1 MVRDNDEYNKRLNL
15 DDLRKEK
22 VNDVI
27 VKFTDHNGNF
37 DYENFKNYIEE
48 NGEKVIREG
57 YGLNFLGKRAAELLA
72 GQESTTIFVPDTEHN
87 EKEEN
92 KNSENI
98 YISADN
104 LEALRH
110 LKHSYRNKIKCI
122 YIDPPYNTGSDEFCY
137 PDSFNYDKETL
148 PEKLGV
154 SLDEAE
160 RILNMES
167 KRTNSHSSWLSFMYA
182 RLIIA
187 RELLTEDGAIFISID
202 DNEMANL
209 KLLCDNVFGETEY
222 LGNIIWNKG
231 NAQND
236 AKNIQ
241 KNHEYIIAYIKE
253 RKYLNGKEES
263 ILLSENIGEEE
274 VYKDEKGKYYCIGAG
289 ITTGGAG
296 GTLNNRPNLG
306 YTIYYNKETKDKIAV
321 MDYDITKA
329 RTSNKVEEIYKD
341 DKKLIDANYIPIRP
355 PKKGNSLGCWTWDV
369 KKFNKDKD
377 YIYISKELKVYK
389 KIFVHENDIYKNE
402 DNGKLYAK
410 IEKERNNIRSIL
422 NYSSGSGTTK
432 MKKLFGHKYF
442 DNPKNLDMLKFL
454 IKSIDDYDYI
464 VLDFFSGSATTAHA
478 ILELNAEDGGNRRII
493 SVQLPDNLDEIYE
506 KYNKQITKDQ
516 IDLCEKCGYPH
527 TLDYIG
533 IERIKRAAAKI
544 KEETGADIDYGFK
557 HFNLVDRKE
566 TLSKLE
572 EFNPGMPLLTQ
583 DEILNEYCVESRII
597 TMLCE
602 DGYGLTPKYDV
613 LDLDGYKA
621 YYIDKR
627 LYLVEKDFDS
637 KNIMALLKL
646 MEKEDLVINKV
657 VIFGYAFSTKE
668 LQQLKDNA
676 EKIGIDDDK
685 DIIIKY

>member
-1 MVRDNDEYNKRLNL
+1 MVRDNNEYNKNLNL

-22 VNDVI
+22 INEII

-72 GQESTTIFVPDTEHN
+72 GQESTTVFVPDIEHN

-92 KNSENI
+92 KNTENI

-110 LKHSYRNKIKCI
+110 LKHSYYKKIKCI
-122 YIDPPYNTGSDEFCY
+122 YIDPPYNTGSDGFCY
-137 PDSFNYDKETL
+137 PDNFKYDKEIL
-148 PEKLGV
+148 SEKLGV
-154 SLDEAE
+154 SIDEAE
-160 RILNMES
+160 RILSMES
-167 KRTNSHSSWLSFMYA
+167 NRTNSHSSWLSFMYA
-182 RLIIA
+182 RLLIA
-187 RELLTEDGAIFISID
+187 RELLTDDGAIFISID

-209 KLLCDNVFGETEY
+209 KLLCDNVFGEENNIANFIINKTAQGANQSDTFKVTHEY
-222 LGNIIWNKG
+222 LLLYTKNYKTVINSDVEQENNK
-231 NAQND
+231 
-236 AKNIQ
+236 
-241 KNHEYIIAYIKE
+241 
-253 RKYLNGKEES
+253 KYK
-263 ILLSENIGEEE
+263 
-274 VYKDEKGKYYCIGAG
+274 YKDEKGNYA
-289 ITTGGAG
+289 ITNSFDSINSPLSA
-296 GTLNNRPNLG
+296 NKNRG
-306 YTIYYNKETKDKIAV
+306 YTVYYNEEKKDAVIKDEYDKENNKFL
-321 MDYDITKA
+321 DY
-329 RTSNKVEEIYKD
+329 
-341 DKKLIDANYIPIRP
+341 DKKLIKNGYIPIRP
-355 PKKGNSLGCWTWDV
+355 GIRKGVQYPWNWSAKRFKEEYKTELVFKENKNGELNIYHKNRDTGLVKDITIKNFDTRKAGNDVLNSLMGRKV
-369 KKFNKDKD
+369 FD
-377 YIYISKELKVYK
+377 Y
-389 KIFVHENDIYKNE
+389 
-402 DNGKLYAK
+402 
-410 IEKERNNIRSIL
+410 
-422 NYSSGSGTTK
+422 
-432 MKKLFGHKYF
+432 
-442 DNPKNLDMLKFL
+442 P
-454 IKSIDDYDYI
+454 KSIDMIKWVLSKNDDRECI
-464 VLDFFSGSATTAHA
+464 VLDFFSGSGTTPHATM
-478 ILELNAEDGGNRRII
+478 EYNAENESKIKII
-493 SVQLPDNLDEIYE
+493 AVQLPENLEELLKNSSDNNSREII
-506 KYNKQITKDQ
+506 KNQIT
-516 IDLCEKCGYPH
+516 LCDECGYPH

-557 HFNLVDRKE
+557 HFTLVDRKE

-572 EFNPGMPLLTQ
+572 KFNPGMPLLTQ
-583 DEILNEYCVESRII
+583 DEILNEYSVESRII

-602 DGYGLTPKYDV
+602 DGYGLTPKYEV

>member
-1 MVRDNDEYNKRLNL
+1 MVRDNNEYNKNLNL

-22 VNDVI
+22 INEVI

-37 DYENFKNYIEE
+37 DYENFKKYIEE
-48 NGEKVIREG
+48 KGDKVIREG

-72 GQESTTIFVPDTEHN
+72 GQESTTVFVPDIEHN

-92 KNSENI
+92 KNSGNI

-110 LKHSYRNKIKCI
+110 LKHSYYKKIKCI
-122 YIDPPYNTGSDEFCY
+122 YIDPPYNTGKDGFCY
-137 PDSFNYDKETL
+137 PDNFKYEKENEKETL
-148 PEKLGV
+148 SEKLGV

-160 RILNMES
+160 RILSMES
-167 KRTNSHSSWLSFMYA
+167 NRTNSHSAWLSFMYA
-182 RLIIA
+182 RLLIA
-187 RELLTEDGAIFISID
+187 RELLTDDGAIFISID

-209 KLLCDNVFGETEY
+209 KLLCDEVFGEDNFIAC
-222 LGNIIWNKG
+222 LGIEINPKG
-231 NAQND
+231 R
-236 AKNIQ
+236 KNGKFFAI
-241 KNHEYIIAYIKE
+241 NHENCIIYAKDYVLCNEFKDIVPKDKKE
-253 RKYLNGKEES
+253 LIEDDKGYYTQGKRVLVGNCSNKECNDVSSDKYYYVYYKEGKELE
-263 ILLSENIGEEE
+263 IRKSE
-274 VYKDEKGKYYCIGAG
+274 
-289 ITTGGAG
+289 
-296 GTLNNRPNLG
+296 
-306 YTIYYNKETKDKIAV
+306 
-321 MDYDITKA
+321 
-329 RTSNKVEEIYKD
+329 
-341 DKKLIDANYIPIRP
+341 DKKLKGYKLYVSMNDDGEIIENTYTAEKLIELYNGNDLIFKEDTIYEKDRNLNKQQKTLINSSEYFDLKTESANLVYKGFDLKKVFSMPKNVNYIGMLL
-355 PKKGNSLGCWTWDV
+355 KLHM
-369 KKFNKDKD
+369 NK
-377 YIYISKELKVYK
+377 
-389 KIFVHENDIYKNE
+389 ND
-402 DNGKLYAK
+402 
-410 IEKERNNIRSIL
+410 
-422 NYSSGSGTTK
+422 
-432 MKKLFGHKYF
+432 
-442 DNPKNLDMLKFL
+442 
-454 IKSIDDYDYI
+454 I
-464 VLDFFSGSATTAHA
+464 VLDFFSGSATTTHA
-478 ILELNAEDGGNRRII
+478 VMELNSEMDNYIKVIA
-493 SVQLPDNLDEIYE
+493 VQLPENLDELL
-506 KYNKQITKDQ
+506 KKSSNKNSKKTIENQIK
-516 IDLCEKCGYPH
+516 LCDECGYPH

-557 HFNLVDRKE
+557 HFTLVDRKE

-583 DEILNEYCVESRII
+583 DEILKEYSVESRII

-602 DGYGLTPKYDV
+602 DGYGLTPKYEV